1 MDDTTAA
8 AQPLVVVGSYAA
20 AAQPGIQVFRF
31 DDATGALTACGSF
44 AGVVNPSFL
53 IVHPNR
59 RWLYAVSETSQ
70 QDGAPG
76 SVWALR
82 FEYDPVSIQPVNQRP
97 SGGDWPCHLQLD
109 SSGKWLL
116 ASNYGS
122 GTIAVLP
129 IQADGSLGEMT
140 DLIQHHGSSA
150 HPQRQA
156 GPHAHSAAL
165 TPDGR
170 FAIVA
175 DLGMDQLLVY
185 NFDPAAGV
193 LGAHTHIDTRPGAGP
208 RHIAFQP
215 SGRHMYVANELD
227 STVSVYDYEA
237 SNGALFERQSIE
249 TTPPGVPENL
259 VADIHLSSSG
269 QRLYVSNRGHNSLAV
284 FDVEAGGRLARVA
297 IRPCG
302 GKWPRNFA
310 LAPNGRFVLV
320 ANQYSDE
327 VSVLPVLA
335 GSEAIG
341 APVARAA
348 VTQASCVQF
357 IETTDKH

>member
-1 MDDTTAA
+1 MDNTTTA

-31 DDATGALTACGSF
+31 DDATGALTARGSF

-82 FEYDPVSIQPVNQRP
+82 FEYDPVSIQPANHRP

-116 ASNYGS
+116 VSNYGS

-129 IQADGSLGEMT
+129 ITADGSLGEMT
-140 DLIQHHGSSA
+140 DLIQHHGSSV

-165 TPDGR
+165 APDGR

-175 DLGMDQLLVY
+175 DLGMDQLVVY
-185 NFDPAAGV
+185 NFDPAAGK
-193 LGAHTHIDTRPGAGP
+193 LGARTHIDTRPGAGP

-215 SGRHMYVANELD
+215 SGQRMYVANELD

-249 TTPPGVPENL
+249 TTPPDVLENL
-259 VADIHLSSSG
+259 VADIHLSSSA

>member
-8 AQPLVVVGSYAA
+8 AQPLVVVGSYAP
-20 AAQPGIQVFRF
+20 AAQPGIHVFRF

-82 FEYDPVSIQPVNQRP
+82 FEYDPVSIQPANHRP
-97 SGGDWPCHLQLD
+97 SGGDSPCHLQLD

-116 ASNYGS
+116 VSNYGS
-122 GTIAVLP
+122 GKI
-129 IQADGSLGEMT
+129 
-140 DLIQHHGSSA
+140 
-150 HPQRQA
+150 
-156 GPHAHSAAL
+156 
-165 TPDGR
+165 
-170 FAIVA
+170 
-175 DLGMDQLLVY
+175 
-185 NFDPAAGV
+185 
-193 LGAHTHIDTRPGAGP
+193 GARTHIDTRPGAGP

-215 SGRHMYVANELD
+215 SGQRMYVAHELD

-249 TTPPGVPENL
+249 TTPPDVLENL

-269 QRLYVSNRGHNSLAV
+269 
-284 FDVEAGGRLARVA
+284 
-297 IRPCG
+297 
-302 GKWPRNFA
+302 
-310 LAPNGRFVLV
+310 
-320 ANQYSDE
+320 
-327 VSVLPVLA
+327 
-335 GSEAIG
+335 
-341 APVARAA
+341 
-348 VTQASCVQF
+348 
-357 IETTDKH
+357 

>member
-8 AQPLVVVGSYAA
+8 AQPLVIVGSYAA
-20 AAQPGIQVFRF
+20 AAQPGIHVFRF
-31 DDATGALTACGSF
+31 DDATGALTSCGSF

-76 SVWALR
+76 SVWALG
-82 FEYDPVSIQPVNQRP
+82 FEYDPVSLQPANHQL

-116 ASNYGS
+116 VSNYGS

-129 IQADGSLGEMT
+129 ILADGSLGEMT

-150 HPQRQA
+150 HPQRQD

-165 TPDGR
+165 APDGR

-175 DLGMDQLLVY
+175 DLGMDRLLVY
-185 NFDPAAGV
+185 NFDPAAGR

-208 RHIAFQP
+208 RHMAFEP
-215 SGRHMYVANELD
+215 SGQRMFVANELD
-227 STVSVYDYEA
+227 STVSVYDYDA
-237 SNGALFERQSIE
+237 SSGALFERQRIE
-249 TTPPGVPENL
+249 TIPPGAPENL
-259 VADIHLSSSG
+259 VADIKVSASG
-269 QRLYVSNRGHNSLAV
+269 DRVYVSNRGHNSLAV
-284 FDVEAGGRLARVA
+284 FDFEAGGRLARVA

-302 GKWPRNFA
+302 GNWPRNFA
-310 LAPNGRFVLV
+310 LAPSGRFVLV

-335 GSEAIG
+335 GPEAIG
-341 APVARAA
+341 APAARAT
-348 VTQASCVQF
+348 VPQASCVQF

>member
-1 MDDTTAA
+1 
-8 AQPLVVVGSYAA
+8 
-20 AAQPGIQVFRF
+20 
-31 DDATGALTACGSF
+31 
-44 AGVVNPSFL
+44 
-53 IVHPNR
+53 
-59 RWLYAVSETSQ
+59 
-70 QDGAPG
+70 
-76 SVWALR
+76 
-82 FEYDPVSIQPVNQRP
+82 
-97 SGGDWPCHLQLD
+97 
-109 SSGKWLL
+109 
-116 ASNYGS
+116 
-122 GTIAVLP
+122 
-129 IQADGSLGEMT
+129 
-140 DLIQHHGSSA
+140 
-150 HPQRQA
+150 
-156 GPHAHSAAL
+156 
-165 TPDGR
+165 
-170 FAIVA
+170 
-175 DLGMDQLLVY
+175 MDQLLVY
-185 NFDPAAGV
+185 NFDPAAGK
-193 LGAHTHIDTRPGAGP
+193 LDAHTQVDTRPGAGP

-215 SGRHMYVANELD
+215 SGQRMYVANELD

-237 SNGALFERQSIE
+237 SSGALFERQSIE

-259 VADIHLSSSG
+259 VADIHLSTSG

-341 APVARAA
+341 VPVARAA